1 MGAKLKYPTNRRG
14 IDKKKLYEIRE
25 LIECSY
31 TLFIRRTMCKIQT
44 KFTFC
49 CIMYFALLIPPS
61 LRDRR
66 RYLVFEWISE
76 QGIDKWTLLSE
87 IRDSIF
93 SLYGDVGASES
104 KIRLIEYANAEDR
117 DGGMGILRCAHDKVE
132 EVRAALACIHSANE
146 ARLSIRVIGISGTI
160 KGATR
165 LLR

>member
-1 MGAKLKYPTNRRG
+1 MKRAK
-14 IDKKKLYEIRE
+14 
-25 LIECSY
+25 
-31 TLFIRRTMCKIQT
+31 CKIQNR
-44 KFTFC
+44 FAFS
-49 CIMYFALLIPPS
+49 ISYFALLIPPS

-76 QGIDKWTLLSE
+76 WGIDKWTLLSE

-104 KIRLIEYANAEDR
+104 NIRLIEYANAEDT